1 MTEPHYET
9 LELRVPEEER
19 RQFKRRTMADFYAE
33 VRLIGEAE
41 QRRRHRRWLW
51 FAVLFT
57 ALLIV
62 VIAQLASAPSGASE
76 PPGTAPALRGAPH
89 PALIVQRLG
98 SPPVERMTGVRLSVG
113 APLRGY
119 ASWYDVA
126 SGHAAAGPLL
136 RTGDW
141 RGRAVTVCAGRRC
154 VTVVTDDWCACGSR
168 HGIPTL
174 IDLARSDFAR
184 LAPPSSGIVLVT
196 VRGATLPPTDVAP

>member
-9 LELRVPEEER
+9 LELRVPETEPIR
-19 RQFKRRTMADFYAE
+19 VAPS
-33 VRLIGEAE
+33 
-41 QRRRHRRWLW
+41 RRWLYL
-51 FAVLFT
+51 AVLFT

-62 VIAQLASAPSGASE
+62 VIAQLASAPSGATQQGVVPLAMAASSGSE
-76 PPGTAPALRGAPH
+76 SLRGAPMDVSALGRP
-89 PALIVQRLG
+89 PA
-98 SPPVERMTGVRLSVG
+98 PVG
-113 APLRGY
+113 APLAATGLRGY

-141 RGRAVTVCAGRRC
+141 RGRAVTVCAGSDC
-154 VTVVTDDWCACGSR
+154 IVTRLTDWCACGSR